1 MHEATSRLVELS
13 LSEKEARVYLALLE
27 LGSAAVQEIAE
38 KADVNRSTTYLA
50 LEALCQR
57 GLVSSTAEQR
67 RVMFTA
73 ESPERLRALASQERE
88 RMQHVEQRIEES
100 LPTFM
105 ALFRNMNGKPQV
117 RFFDGDAGIAT
128 VRDILLQAKGEFMS
142 FTAIDEGT
150 TRISK
155 VHEEQ
160 RLRMARQVSGRCL
173 MALKPGHTVPAF
185 DAQRWQLRQIPY
197 EQSPFTGEVNII
209 DDKVAAFMVKERPI
223 AFLVENAEMAQLF
236 RVMFDAAWQTARQA
250 RLD

>member
-27 LGSAAVQEIAE
+27 LGSAPVQEIAE

-50 LEALCQR
+50 LEALCER
-57 GLVSSTAEQR
+57 GLASSTTEQK

-73 ESPERLRALASQERE
+73 ESPERLRALASRERE
-88 RMQHVEQRIEES
+88 RLQSVEQRIEES

-117 RFFDGDAGIAT
+117 RYFDGDAGIAT
-128 VRDILLQAKGEFMS
+128 VRDILSHGSGEFMS

-150 TRISK
+150 VRMSK

-173 MALKPGHTVPAF
+173 MALKPGHAMPMF
-185 DAQRWQLRQIPY
+185 DAHRWQLREIPY
-197 EQSPFTGEVNII
+197 EQSPFTGEVNIV
-209 DDKVAAFMVKERPI
+209 DDKVAAFMVTERPM
-223 AFLVENAEMAQLF
+223 AFLVENKEMAQLF
-236 RVMFDAAWQTARQA
+236 RVMFNAAWQTSRPM
-250 RLD
+250 DIS